1 MDEYQWIEGIVAV
14 EAVLLANSREVQTLY
29 IGQDRFDGPVAR
41 LQQLAQRMGVAYSRV
56 PAGIIAEAVPGSA
69 HGGVVARVG
78 ARRMT
83 ELNDLLNLPR
93 PVIFMLDGVED
104 PYNFGQAVR
113 SLYAA
118 GIDGLIVP
126 PRNWLSA
133 AATVIRASAG
143 ASEFMPSAV
152 AEANE
157 AIAAARAVGLSI
169 AVATAEDARPMT
181 ELTLTGPLLLFVGG
195 EKRGVSRAVEA
206 AADWRVGIPYGREVA
221 YSLGTAGAAAVL
233 AFEILRQRRSDG

>member
-14 EAVLLANSREVQTLY
+14 ESVLLAESREVQTIY
-29 IGQDRFDGPVAR
+29 IGQDRFDGRVAR
-41 LQQLAQRMGVAYSRV
+41 LQQLAQRMGIACSRV
-56 PAGIIAEAVPGSA
+56 PTETLAEAMPGSA
-69 HGGVVARVG
+69 AGGVIARVG
-78 ARRMT
+78 ARRMAG
-83 ELNDLLNLPR
+83 LHDLLSLSR
-93 PVIFMLDGVED
+93 AVIFMLDGVED

-126 PRNWLSA
+126 PRNWL
-133 AATVIRASAG
+133 ATATAIRASAG
-143 ASEFMPSAV
+143 ATEFMPTAV

-157 AIAAARAVGLSI
+157 AIAAARAAGLSI

-181 ELTLTGPLLLFVGG
+181 ELDLVGPLLLFVGG
-195 EKRGVSRAVEA
+195 EKRGLSRAVEA
-206 AADWRVGIPYGREVA
+206 AADWRVAIPYGRDVA

-233 AFEILRQRRSDG
+233 AFEISRQRRASS

>member
-14 EAVLLANSREVQTLY
+14 EAVLLADSRAVQAIY
-29 IGQDRFDGPVAR
+29 VRQDRFDGRVAR
-41 LQQLAQRMGVAYSRV
+41 LQQLAQKMGVACSRV
-56 PAGIIAEAVPGSA
+56 PAAIIAEAVPGSA
-69 HGGVVARVG
+69 HGGVVAHVG
-78 ARRMT
+78 TRRMAG
-83 ELNDLLNLPR
+83 LNDLLNLPR

-133 AATVIRASAG
+133 ATVIRASAG

-152 AEANE
+152 AEADE
-157 AIAAARAVGLSI
+157 AIAAARAAGFSI
-169 AVATAEDARPMT
+169 AVATAEDSRPMT
-181 ELTLTGPLLLFVGG
+181 ELDLSGPLLLFVGG
-195 EKRGVSRAVEA
+195 EKRGLGRAVEA
-206 AADWRVGIPYGREVA
+206 AADWRVGILYGREVG
-221 YSLGTAGAAAVL
+221 YSLGTAAAAAVL
-233 AFEILRQRRSDG
+233 AFEILRQRRAGG